1 MDRKVFV
8 KLLGAG
14 VLGMGLVPSAFAV
27 DVFKR
32 TNHKICETTWKKL
45 CGKMASVYKTD
56 AFEYVKPSKRKPNV
70 LIYGDS
76 ISIGYSSTVRK
87 NLEAKATVIR
97 LFKNGG
103 SSHNFILN
111 MNEMKETMFQPHLEH
126 GWGFKWDVI
135 HFNVGLHDLK
145 YLKGKNLNKK
155 GEQVS
160 SISEYKTNLD
170 KICKYLKAE
179 FPQAKLIFAT
189 TTPVPENAKG
199 RFVGDSVKFNQA
211 ALVVLENHPDIV
223 INDLYAFTNP
233 NLKAWAIEPG
243 NVHYSAL
250 GSEKQGEEVSGII
263 AKYL

>member
-1 MDRKVFV
+1 MERKVFV

-32 TNHKICETTWKKL
+32 TNHKICEITWKKL
-45 CGKMASVYKTD
+45 CGKMASVYETD
-56 AFEYVKPSKRKPNV
+56 AFEYVKPTKRKPNV

-76 ISIGYSSTVRK
+76 ISIGYSSMVRK
-87 NLEAKATVIR
+87 TLDGKATVIR

-103 SSHNFILN
+103 SSRDFIPN
-111 MNEMKETMFQPHLEH
+111 MDKLQDTMFQPHLEN
-126 GWGFKWDVI
+126 GWDFKWDVI

-155 GEQVS
+155 GKQVS

-170 KICKYLKAE
+170 EICKYLKTE
-179 FPQAKLIFAT
+179 FPKAKLIFAT

-199 RFVGDSVKFNQA
+199 RFVGDSIKFNQA
-211 ALVVLENHPDIV
+211 AIAVLENHPDIV
-223 INDLYAFTNP
+223 INDIYAFTKP
-233 NLKAWAIEPG
+233 NLKTWGKEPG

-250 GSEKQGEEVSGII
+250 GSDKQGAEVSRII